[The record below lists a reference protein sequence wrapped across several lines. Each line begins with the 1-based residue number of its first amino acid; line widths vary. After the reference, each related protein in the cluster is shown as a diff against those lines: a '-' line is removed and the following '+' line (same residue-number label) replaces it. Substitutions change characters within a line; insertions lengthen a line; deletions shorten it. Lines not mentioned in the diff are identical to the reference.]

1 MDSSDSKQEIKNHL
15 LSFGIQV
22 FTSDASYWAWGGK
35 KLGPKRAGRLD
46 TLRLPLTEGATKEQL
61 HQFYDYIA
69 HPDVSG
75 VVHSMKADAIAASGF
90 AVDAAL
96 PKAGRILELGCSI
109 GHLTTFYGRQSSL
122 RDVVGC
128 DFSERSIFRARKE
141 AKKRKV
147 DNVSFEV
154 VDIDSGLPSG
164 PFDAVVSTQVL
175 SGLYNRREALG
186 WIAKIL
192 APNGIVVSIEPLG
205 TAAEA
210 TAYLNDVAH
219 SGLMLD
225 SFQFVFFYD
234 LGDKR
239 CYPAFILK
247 SGAKPLQID
256 LSQKYAEVLEKLT
269 AAN

>member
-1 MDSSDSKQEIKNHL
+1 MNSSGSKQEIKNHL

-22 FTSDASYWAWGGK
+22 FSSDASYWAWGGK

-46 TLRLPLTEGATKEQL
+46 TLRLPLTEGANKEQL

-69 HPDVSG
+69 HPDVSC
-75 VVHSMKADAIAASGF
+75 VVHSMKTDAIAVSGF
-90 AVDAAL
+90 AVEAAL

-109 GHLTTFYGRQSSL
+109 GHLTTFYARQSSL

-141 AKKRKV
+141 AKKRKIN
-147 DNVSFEV
+147 NVSFEV
-154 VDIDSGLPSG
+154 VDIDSSLPSG

-175 SGLYNRREALG
+175 SGINNRRETLG
-186 WIAKIL
+186 RIAKIL

-210 TAYLNDVAH
+210 TAYIHDVAH

-225 SFQFVFFYD
+225 SFQFIFFYV

-247 SGAKPLQID
+247 SGAKILQID
-256 LSQKYAEVLEKLT
+256 LSQKYAEVLEKLN